1 MRKAS
6 TRRSQGNYNRG
17 FVDNER
23 VSKQSTLD
31 SSVMSTFR
39 CDYYY
44 ILQSEFYLLLF
55 RPEALHCLNTS
66 CGTVPVPNKQ
76 NPKLVF
82 VDHEAQPSF
91 VDVSTD
97 DSFDKISL

>member
-1 MRKAS
+1 M
-6 TRRSQGNYNRG
+6 
-17 FVDNER
+17 D
-23 VSKQSTLD
+23 
-31 SSVMSTFR
+31 
-39 CDYYY
+39 
-44 ILQSEFYLLLF
+44 
-55 RPEALHCLNTS
+55 TS
-66 CGTVPVPNKQ
+66 CGAAPVNNKQ